1 MHNRTYLKKIL
12 LLIFLFTL
20 TGISSAQ
27 QRENYKFL
35 ITSDIH
41 TSFQLNQYNP
51 VFYEMRRHTVG
62 NADSLIRFYRTI
74 PQKTDADA
82 VVITGDLIDYYEA
95 GLSGDSS
102 ALIANQIEQF
112 NALSAFCPVPLYLT
126 LGNHDI
132 TSYWIN
138 KADSSRMTTQ
148 VYADRARA
156 SWIRNVSVFKNG
168 TYYAELIKVENTT
181 YHFVF
186 LDNGYSLRDGGRMI
200 DKTQLDWLQ
209 NQMDKAGNDPVLLFF
224 HIYFPV
230 GDINGDSLC
239 FRKDKA
245 LNWPGEKDC
254 SSGLLKVLNEHK
266 NIKAMFVGHQHN
278 NVWEGINFPAG
289 HKIYQVMTSTLD
301 RSRNNWRMIELL
313 KDTVIIS
320 KPGSNEKEI
329 EIKF

>member
-1 MHNRTYLKKIL
+1 
-12 LLIFLFTL
+12 
-20 TGISSAQ
+20 
-27 QRENYKFL
+27 
-35 ITSDIH
+35 
-41 TSFQLNQYNP
+41 
-51 VFYEMRRHTVG
+51 
-62 NADSLIRFYRTI
+62 
-74 PQKTDADA
+74 
-82 VVITGDLIDYYEA
+82 
-95 GLSGDSS
+95 
-102 ALIANQIEQF
+102 
-112 NALSAFCPVPLYLT
+112 
-126 LGNHDI
+126 
-132 TSYWIN
+132 
-138 KADSSRMTTQ
+138 MTTQ

-209 NQMDKAGNDPVLLFF
+209 NQMDKVGNDPVLLFF